1 MDGHR
6 SCFGSRAIIT
16 SRRCTGSAWSVMP
29 SGSRCGRSPSRSR
42 HRTGA
47 GAMQASDSSALSQD
61 DHFLPNRPRL
71 SFRVPEPVARP
82 GQSADFAAIAI
93 PSAGSVARPDVS
105 VPAGETHALA
115 HTLIRVL
122 DAEGGAVGPW
132 NPGFDNPTLL
142 RMLKDMVVVRA
153 LDGRM

>member
-1 MDGHR
+1 
-6 SCFGSRAIIT
+6 
-16 SRRCTGSAWSVMP
+16 
-29 SGSRCGRSPSRSR
+29 
-42 HRTGA
+42 
-47 GAMQASDSSALSQD
+47 MQASDSSALSQD

-122 DAEGGAVGPW
+122 DEEGGAAGRSAERRVGKECGSTCRSRGSPY
-132 NPGFDNPTLL
+132 P
-142 RMLKDMVVVRA
+142 
-153 LDGRM
+153 